1 MRIIVEVQ
9 DLQPECA
16 TSYTVAS
23 YVRAVLK
30 LQALR
35 RELGH
40 AVLEVARRKK
50 VLASRSQPRSLLTEA
65 QRLLEELG
73 VEADLQ

>member
-9 DLQPECA
+9 DLQPGRA
-16 TSYTVAS
+16 TPYSVAS

-35 RELGH
+35 REL
-40 AVLEVARRKK
+40 AQAALEVARRKK
-50 VLASRSQPRSLLTEA
+50 VLASRSQPSTLLTEA
-65 QRLLEELG
+65 QALLRDLG
-73 VEADLQ
+73 VEADVQ

>member
-9 DLQPECA
+9 DLQPGCA

-30 LQALR
+30 FQALR
-35 RELGH
+35 RELAH
-40 AVLEVARRKK
+40 AALEVASRKR
-50 VLASRSQPRSLLTEA
+50 VLASRSQPGTLLTEA
-65 QRLLEELG
+65 QALLGELG
-73 VEADLQ
+73 VEADVQ